1 MRPFTGRAFRS
12 LQSFQQQKSIQ
23 VKFFAFIWIV
33 WSLCS
38 HTRPIS
44 PAFKWPWQMP
54 DDKVKKKTKKKNT
67 GCLHMT
73 VFSVLF
79 LHIRA
84 AVLNLK
90 VRAAGAWRWPRDI
103 ASAWRKRLDIFILYL
118 LGYIRDLRWNP
129 RDPWCR
135 QKFGREVE
143 RYYGRLWCTRSQLS
157 RRFKL

>member
-12 LQSFQQQKSIQ
+12 LQSFQQQKSIW

-33 WSLCS
+33 WYLCS

-54 DDKVKKKTKKKNT
+54 GDKVKKTKKT
-67 GCLHMT
+67 QVATH

-84 AVLNLK
+84 AVLNPK
-90 VRAAGAWRWPRDI
+90 VRAAGAWRWPQDI

-118 LGYIRDLRWNP
+118 LWYIRDLRWNP
-129 RDPWCR
+129 PRSLMSSEVWPR
-135 QKFGREVE
+135 GRKVL
-143 RYYGRLWCTRSQLS
+143 RLLVMYSLAAEPQI
-157 RRFKL
+157 